1 MRTLRLTQSLGDL
14 PVASRVA
21 DDTREAWS
29 CPLPNQIFE
38 VGSQGEDEDLAA
50 RGIAIA
56 LSRLLSVWSTP
67 VRRASQP
74 LDSVPRRLSPH
85 GLFCA
90 ARSAGMAACHLRREG
105 RAAHRAQSTSSIV
118 PIRGPGLRP
127 AASAEGDASVR
138 HGTSRSLPHVRRRDR
153 DRVHFGE
160 PPDLTIE
167 PHYHHSQPTPRSR
180 CPSPEHPRPNT
191 SLHAMTRSSEYF
203 GSTQTCYVATR
214 SARSSWGAAYWRSR

>member
-118 PIRGPGLRP
+118 PIRRPELRP
-127 AASAEGDASVR
+127 AASAGGDASVC
-138 HGTSRSLPHVRRRDR
+138 HGTSRSLPHVRRRDHR
-153 DRVHFGE
+153 GVCFGRST
-160 PPDLTIE
+160 P
-167 PHYHHSQPTPRSR
+167 QPTPTTPPRAPTTRSP
-180 CPSPEHPRPNT
+180 CPSPKDP
-191 SLHAMTRSSEYF
+191 L
-203 GSTQTCYVATR
+203 STQRTRLSEHFCSTQPCYMATR
-214 SARSSWGAAYWRSR
+214 SARSSWGAAHWRSR